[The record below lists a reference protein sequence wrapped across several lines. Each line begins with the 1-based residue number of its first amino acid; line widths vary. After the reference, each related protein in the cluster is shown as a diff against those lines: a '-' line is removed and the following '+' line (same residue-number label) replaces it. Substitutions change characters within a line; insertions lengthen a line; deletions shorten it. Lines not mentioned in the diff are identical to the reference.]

1 MEKHWEASLLF
12 YGAFLLI
19 FIERKL
25 VFVYWSRC
33 LCWKKGGISVEWKEK
48 SLKIEKT
55 IRDGVFRLYG

>member
-33 LCWKKGGISVEWKEK
+33 LWWKKGGISVEWKEK
-48 SLKIEKT
+48 SLKIA
-55 IRDGVFRLYG
+55 D